1 MDFVS
6 DHEDFSL
13 PRNYQPTG
21 YIDTDNLER
30 ADMSTHLPETNI
42 GYRLLCKMG
51 WSAGQGL
58 GSNLQGM
65 LHFFSCLLQ
74 TGSQTKTL
82 RLGRVDPIRIDLKMD
97 SLGIG
102 KAEEEEDYHIS
113 STAQRRAL
121 DSEKQ
126 MEETEQEKTIREA
139 VTHKK
144 EEVKNDVKEMLRAF
158 YCELCDK
165 QYSKISEYE
174 QHLQSYDHHHKKR
187 FKDMRESSK
196 STQGAIAER
205 AQRRERERKREE
217 RENRRIQEAMMKRSG
232 MQLDAVPKPMAPPT
246 IKLADAKTKTDDNS
260 KGTAATQ
267 VSTGGWATVSEE
279 LSSTSV
285 PRTNA
290 WTEAASPNK
299 DITNGQNMIGGQTTI
314 SSSASIPRDEKAD
327 DVPKLFAGKSS
338 KPAQKMSFGMNKKT
352 NIKFGFGK

>member
-1 MDFVS
+1 HERTSDVEDTDMDFAFEN
-6 DHEDFSL
+6 EDFSL

-21 YIDTDNLER
+21 YIDTDSLEQ
-30 ADMSTHLPETNI
+30 ANMSTHLPETNI

-58 GSNLQGM
+58 GSDRQ
-65 LHFFSCLLQ
+65 
-74 TGSQTKTL
+74 
-82 RLGRVDPIRIDLKMD
+82 GRVDPIRIDLKMD

-126 MEETEQEKTIREA
+126 MEETEQEKNIREA

-144 EEVKNDVKEMLRAF
+144 EEVKNDVKEILRAF

-196 STQGAIAER
+196 STEGAIAER
-205 AQRRERERKREE
+205 AQRRDRERKREE

-232 MQLDAVPKPMAPPT
+232 IQIDAVPKPTAAPAA
-246 IKLADAKTKTDDNS
+246 IKLADASTKTDDYS
-260 KGTAATQ
+260 KGTATTQ
-267 VSTGGWATVSEE
+267 VSTGGWATVPEA
-279 LSSTSV
+279 LSSTSA
-285 PRTNA
+285 PRA
-290 WTEAASPNK
+290 SVWTVAAGPNR
-299 DITNGQNMIGGQTTI
+299 DTTNGQNMKDGQATT
-314 SSSASIPRDEKAD
+314 SSNASIPGGEKAD
-327 DVPKLFAGKSS
+327 EVPKLFAGKSS
-338 KPAQKMSFGMNKKT
+338 KPAQKMSFGMNKKST
-352 NIKFGFGK
+352 IKFGFGK

>member
-1 MDFVS
+1 MYSALGKHERTSDVEDTDMDFMS
-6 DHEDFSL
+6 DQEDFSL

-21 YIDTDNLER
+21 YIDTDHLEQ

-58 GSNLQGM
+58 GSDRQ
-65 LHFFSCLLQ
+65 
-74 TGSQTKTL
+74 
-82 RLGRVDPIRIDLKMD
+82 GRVDPIRIDLKMD

-126 MEETEQEKTIREA
+126 MEESEQERIVRET

-144 EEVKNDVKEMLRAF
+144 EEVKNDIKEILRAF

-232 MQLDAVPKPMAPPT
+232 IQLDAIPKITAAPTVKMAEVG
-246 IKLADAKTKTDDNS
+246 TKARNNS
-260 KGTAATQ
+260 EGTAAAQ
-267 VSTGGWATVSEE
+267 PSTGGWATVSEE
-279 LSSTSV
+279 SSPTNA
-285 PRTNA
+285 PRTSG
-290 WTEAASPNK
+290 WTVDVGPEK
-299 DITNGQNMIGGQTTI
+299 DITKEQNMMDSQATI
-314 SSSASIPRDEKAD
+314 PFSASIAESEKANE
-327 DVPKLFAGKSS
+327 VPKLFAGKNS
-338 KPAQKMSFGMNKKT
+338 KPAPKMSFGMNKKS